1 MQAVPATTRSGAGR
15 TAPCAAPGRVASVG
29 CPAPRAPPA
38 TATTVARGRPAAGTA
53 AAASPMTPS
62 RARTVTR
69 CATSASADPPA
80 RAPAPAR
87 GARPSRAISQR
98 TRVTTTATAVAAAIA
113 TNPAAIHSAALILN
127 PDWEGPAILLM
138 DQARSHRS
146 GQVSRGRNRD
156 EQVNGA
162 GPDGQ
167 GRDERADD
175 DEPAEQLA
183 RIPVRGHRSRRADHS
198 GGEDDQCPVPA
209 GQSAPMP
216 RRPGRRLRGLPLP
229 PRGKPATVGR
239 DRRRRPLIQV
249 RCNEPQVVPGRLCG
263 AWPYRALVAPTRPHR
278 VLLIAPRPRP
288 RLAELARFR
297 SRLVLLTAARSGP
310 ARFRWSPVGPVWLT
324 RSRVASGWFRWCP
337 VGPAW
342 LTRSRVASAWFR
354 WSPVGP
360 AWLTWSRVASARFR
374 RAGFP
379 AAGRQ
384 RTWPGPPRLPA
395 ADRTPARTTPA
406 GLGAALI
413 TARPGIRPVR
423 LEHRAVVR
431 PVRARLVWARLVWA
445 RLVWDRP
452 LRARLVW
459 DRPLRARLV
468 RDRPLRARLVRARPL
483 RARLVRARP
492 LRARLVPDRPLRARL
507 VRARLVKPGIGLGGA
522 TVAARLAPVRPEGS
536 TGRTRRRRP
545 GIRGAGAHCRG
556 RARPADDQTRARHRT
571 AGADPCRAIR
581 GCSVI
586 WTQMLAVA
594 DQ

>member
-1 MQAVPATTRSGAGR
+1 
-15 TAPCAAPGRVASVG
+15 
-29 CPAPRAPPA
+29 
-38 TATTVARGRPAAGTA
+38 
-53 AAASPMTPS
+53 
-62 RARTVTR
+62 
-69 CATSASADPPA
+69 
-80 RAPAPAR
+80 
-87 GARPSRAISQR
+87 
-98 TRVTTTATAVAAAIA
+98 
-113 TNPAAIHSAALILN
+113 
-127 PDWEGPAILLM
+127 
-138 DQARSHRS
+138 
-146 GQVSRGRNRD
+146 
-156 EQVNGA
+156 
-162 GPDGQ
+162 
-167 GRDERADD
+167 
-175 DEPAEQLA
+175 
-183 RIPVRGHRSRRADHS
+183 
-198 GGEDDQCPVPA
+198 
-209 GQSAPMP
+209 MP

-360 AWLTWSRVASARFR
+360 AWPTWSRVASARFR

-507 VRARLVKPGIGLGGA
+507 VRARLVKPGIGVGGA

-545 GIRGAGAHCRG
+545 GIPALGPTVVGAPGRPTIRPGHAIVRRARIHIVPSRLLGHLDSDVSRCRSITRAARDLRDVDAAPARPETRGWSPPERVGPRRRADHGVSTELRFFRNRLGCQRFFPLCGAGCERHRLLARGCRG
-556 RARPADDQTRARHRT
+556 SFHRQIERFADGAGEPLGLDRQRAAGEHPKGATRGQRPGLT
-571 AGADPCRAIR
+571 A
-581 GCSVI
+581 
-586 WTQMLAVA
+586 
-594 DQ
+594 